1 VTAGYDIGLATE
13 GDFEGILNLQ
23 DRNHPDRGGTLS
35 ARFCRTWFEAA
46 AAMPVVVARRE
57 GRVVGYLVSSPVSA
71 YAVSS
76 PVSAYADV
84 PVVQA
89 MLAAYSGMPGAYV
102 YGPIC
107 IEETERGRGLAG
119 AMFAELRAQLPG
131 QEGVLFIRRDN
142 AASLKSARPH
152 GHAGGGRVHA
162 RRDRVRCP
170 LLPRLIRPE

>member
-1 VTAGYDIGLATE
+1 MTPPRQGERDVTAGYDIGLATE

-23 DRNHPDRGGTLS
+23 DRNQPDRGGTLS
-35 ARFCRTWFEAA
+35 ARFSRAWFEAAA

-57 GRVVGYLVSSPVSA
+57 GRVVGYL
-71 YAVSS
+71 VSS

-131 QEGVLFIRRDN
+131 QEGVLFIRRNN
-142 AASLKSARPH
+142 AASLKAHVRMGMREVAEFTH
-152 GHAGGGRVHA
+152 GGTAFVVLSYIG
-162 RRDRVRCP
+162 
-170 LLPRLIRPE
+170 